1 MLGAVRHPSGDVC
14 AANTAGTRSPAS
26 PCSQPHGTSPAMRP
40 SSPVSNRGGGG
51 QPSAPRHDR
60 FAIVMESCINIQYST
75 HRNRAAPVPA
85 SRRGRQLCE
94 PSAAFLRRELRLTHS
109 DGQTNCHP
117 AI

>member
-1 MLGAVRHPSGDVC
+1 
-14 AANTAGTRSPAS
+14 
-26 PCSQPHGTSPAMRP
+26 
-40 SSPVSNRGGGG
+40 
-51 QPSAPRHDR
+51 
-60 FAIVMESCINIQYST
+60 MESCINIQYST

-85 SRRGRQLCE
+85 SRRGRHLCE